1 MTEISRRRQPIYL
14 DNHATTPTDPRVV
27 EAMLPYF
34 TEKFGNPHS
43 GSHYYGWEAAEAVEV
58 ARAQV
63 AAAIG
68 ASPEEIYFTSG
79 ATEANNL
86 ALKGITRFY
95 RDKKNHII
103 TCVSEHPCVLDSA
116 LDLEAEGTE
125 VTYLNVGQDGLI
137 DLDDLKSAITEDTLL
152 VSLMTVQNEIGA
164 IQPMTEIGAL
174 CHEHKVYLHTDAAQ
188 ALGKIPLDVKAMNID
203 LMSLTGHKAYGPMG
217 CGVLYV
223 TNKPKARLQP
233 LFSGGGQ
240 EKGVRPGTLPAP
252 LCVGFGKA
260 CELAATEVA
269 EESIVLRKFRDGLL
283 AKLTEALPGIHINGG
298 MEARVP
304 GNLNISVENVDAE
317 SLMAALPDLAFSTGS
332 ACSSASADSSYVLKA
347 IGLSNDL
354 AESSLRIGLGRF
366 STEEEVDYA
375 AKRLIE
381 EIKTIRENRQML
393 LSDAAE

>member
-1 MTEISRRRQPIYL
+1 MTKTARRRQPIYL

-43 GSHYYGWEAAEAVEV
+43 GSHYYGWEAAEAVEL
-58 ARAQV
+58 ARGQI

-68 ASPEEIYFTSG
+68 AAPGEIYFTSG

-95 RDKKNHII
+95 REKKNHII

-116 LDLEAEGTE
+116 LDLEGEGTE
-125 VTYLNVGQDGLI
+125 VTYLNVGKDGLI
-137 DLDDLKSAITEDTLL
+137 DLAELRAAITEDTLL
-152 VSLMTVQNEIGA
+152 VSIMTVQNEIGTV
-164 IQPMTEIGAL
+164 QPMAEIGAL
-174 CHEHKVYLHTDAAQ
+174 CHEHNVYLHSDAAQ

-217 CGVLYV
+217 CGALYI
-223 TNKPKARLQP
+223 TNKPKARLKP

-240 EKGVRPGTLPAP
+240 EKSIRPGTLPAP

-260 CELAATEVA
+260 CELAAAEVA
-269 EESIVLRKFRDGLL
+269 DEAITLGRLRDGLL
-283 AKLTEALPGIHINGG
+283 AKLTDALPGIHINGG
-298 MEARVP
+298 MKERVP
-304 GNLNISVENVDAE
+304 GNLNISVEDVDAE

-332 ACSSASADSSYVLKA
+332 ACSSASANSSYVLNA
-347 IGLSNDL
+347 IGLSSDL

-375 AKRLIE
+375 ADRLTE
-381 EIKTIRENRQML
+381 EIKNIRENRHV
-393 LSDAAE
+393 LSAGAAE